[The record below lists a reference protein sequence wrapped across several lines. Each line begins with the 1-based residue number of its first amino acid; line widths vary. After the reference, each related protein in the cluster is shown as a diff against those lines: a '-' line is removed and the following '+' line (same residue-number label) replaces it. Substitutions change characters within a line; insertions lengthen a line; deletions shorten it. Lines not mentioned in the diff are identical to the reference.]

1 MKQHKGR
8 RFKQGAASFY
18 MVAIATLVLVII
30 ATSFAAIMIAE
41 INNKMT
47 IGEDEL
53 TGNFFGTL
61 RYVRFEDVLLP
72 VLLDT
77 SHCEND
83 FRDKSEFARI

>member
-1 MKQHKGR
+1 MQI
-8 RFKQGAASFY
+8 FY
-18 MVAIATLVLVII
+18 EINIDNGVDNK
-30 ATSFAAIMIAE
+30 MIAE